1 VPHSPT
7 QAPKTLDR
15 SSTMSTRGQGNT
27 SGVREVGRC
36 VWPCVRIHRAGWR
49 FCKAVSWE
57 MFVGRSCGRRSRVGI
72 ADQAISLAKRK
83 GKRAMISK
91 ENASIP
97 VLLACLALLAVVFGL
112 WVTRPASM
120 DLWASLSALV
130 VIYIIV
136 AGGPQ
141 ILIFAAAA
149 ASARQGQVLAAAWW
163 SVANLVFLLQVGA
176 GAMFLAGAILGEE
189 RLLEAAAAVLVLAA
203 LSAVAATM
211 GASRIGWQKSDPGRG
226 S

>member
-1 VPHSPT
+1 
-7 QAPKTLDR
+7 
-15 SSTMSTRGQGNT
+15 
-27 SGVREVGRC
+27 
-36 VWPCVRIHRAGWR
+36 
-49 FCKAVSWE
+49 
-57 MFVGRSCGRRSRVGI
+57 
-72 ADQAISLAKRK
+72 
-83 GKRAMISK
+83 MISK

-211 GASRIGWQKSDPGRG
+211 GASRIGWQKSDPRRG